1 MEEGGARE
9 RFRSSRCSC
18 CCKRNLNP
26 LVCEQ
31 ENSSHPIQTAKPSSK
46 NNKKREKKV
55 QRIVL
60 SIPFPLCSFMGFQT
74 PITEV
79 DRPNTIFHFSTFW
92 FFFPLSQP
100 VLPSCKHRR
109 RKRPHGS
116 QDAGDPRR
124 GLKSKKNGMEEK
136 GREGRGRER
145 NRGRSNGQRGQ
156 EKKSLRVSR
165 SVQMKEAKKG
175 RRVGSVLHPNGLSC
189 GENRERD
196 KTPTQQ

>member
-1 MEEGGARE
+1 M
-9 RFRSSRCSC
+9 
-18 CCKRNLNP
+18 
-26 LVCEQ
+26 CEQ

-79 DRPNTIFHFSTFW
+79 DRPNTIFHFCTFW
-92 FFFPLSQP
+92 LFFPLSQP
-100 VLPSCKHRR
+100 VLPSCKLRR

-124 GLKSKKNGMEEK
+124 GLNSKKNGMGEK

-145 NRGRSNGQRGQ
+145 NRGRSNRQRGQ

-165 SVQMKEAKKG
+165 IGSNERSKKG
-175 RRVGSVLHPNGLSC
+175 EESRFGFTSKWFELRRKQRKRQDSDTTITGFNTGAVNNTGTGTIPVWYFP
-189 GENRERD
+189 RIR
-196 KTPTQQ
+196 